1 MYICIIFHKKATIEG
16 GGVRMDKKIKEKIKD
31 VFGKEGFYVALFIC
45 LCIIVSV
52 ATISYKTYVNNQNKV
67 SNTEETNKEV
77 TLNVDSA
84 EKNNKSNNEMLNAER
99 VQKGEETQK
108 KNENNKTTE
117 KKIVPTAS
125 SSTVSFVNPVE
136 GVESRKY
143 TYPTPVKVEEGI
155 FRTIRGVNIESK
167 VGTEVKS
174 AAEGVVELVENSGV
188 EEGMVVQIKH
198 ANGIKTRYGNLD
210 PNVQVKQG
218 DKVTANQLIGKIGNT
233 AKVFDKETF
242 GEFLNLQVINSNG
255 EQVNPE
261 KYFTLKSK

>member
-1 MYICIIFHKKATIEG
+1 
-16 GGVRMDKKIKEKIKD
+16 MDKKFKEKIKE

-45 LCIIVSV
+45 LCIIVSA
-52 ATISYKTYVNNQNKV
+52 ATISYKTYVNNKNKV
-67 SNTEETNKEV
+67 DNSEEIKEEV

-84 EKNNKSNNEMLNAER
+84 EKNDVSNNEMLNAER
-99 VQKGEETQK
+99 VQKDEESQK
-108 KNENNKTTE
+108 KDTDSKSKTQENKA
-117 KKIVPTAS
+117 VSTAS
-125 SSTVSFVNPVE
+125 SSTIKFINPVE

-155 FRTIRGVNIESK
+155 FRTIRGVNIEAK
-167 VGTEVKS
+167 VGSEVKA
-174 AAEGVVELVENSGV
+174 AAEGVVELVENCGV
-188 EEGMVVQIKH
+188 EEGIVVQIKH
-198 ANGIKTRYGNLD
+198 ANGVKTRYGNLD

-218 DKVTANQLIGKIGNT
+218 DKVTANQLIGKTGNT

-242 GEFLNLQVINSNG
+242 GEFLNLQVINANG